1 MPATA
6 GLGCECCRGLT
17 AGRCCEQVLA
27 LVDPAH
33 SVNWFVGEWIPKA
46 EEAAYKLADPGFRDA
61 PNPPDGLK
69 ERSKKQSWTP
79 WYTSPAPT
87 PQPTPPRTP
96 EIYTEPAPAP
106 APYRV
111 PGDGVAP
118 VDPAGIDEVERQ
130 RRMEKNVSDLEVREP
145 ENF

>member
-1 MPATA
+1 M
-6 GLGCECCRGLT
+6 
-17 AGRCCEQVLA
+17 
-27 LVDPAH
+27 DPAH

-118 VDPAGIDEVERQ
+118 VDPAGIDEAERK